1 MLEFSH
7 MKVRRLRRMN
17 IGMLLLIILG
27 GSVGLFSTLYIVV
40 SLIATVGKKI
50 YGKVKYGKSL
60 YA

>member
-1 MLEFSH
+1 
-7 MKVRRLRRMN
+7 MN

-40 SLIATVGKKI
+40 SLIATIGKKI
-50 YGKVKYGKSL
+50 YGKIKYGKSL

>member
-1 MLEFSH
+1 
-7 MKVRRLRRMN
+7 MN

-40 SLIATVGKKI
+40 SLITTVGKKI